1 MQAHLDKDELENTF
15 LLNGFVKLPNVL
27 SRESCEELMSAY
39 DQDIYRSIINMQR
52 YNFGRGEYKYYAYPL
67 PDLISKLRTYFY
79 DNLKPVAKEWA
90 TRLNIETIYPENHA
104 DYLDICHRH
113 DQHRP
118 TPLILKYGPDDFN
131 TLHQDLYG
139 DIHFPYQAAIM
150 LSDEN
155 DYTGGEFTLIE
166 QRPRMQSVAHVQ
178 NLKQGEAIIF
188 AVNEF
193 PKLGK
198 RGYYRAKLRHG
209 VSKVTTA
216 YIRNYIARCKIKYVI
231 SRT

>member
-1 MQAHLDKDELENTF
+1 MQAQLDKDELENTL

-39 DQDIYRSIINMQR
+39 DQDIYRSTINMQR

-79 DNLKPVAKEWA
+79 DNLIPVAKEWA
-90 TRLNIETIYPENHA
+90 TRLNIETSYPENHA

-139 DIHFPYQAAIM
+139 HIHFPYQAAIM

-209 VSKVTTA
+209 VSKVSSGKRHTLGIILHDA
-216 YIRNYIARCKIKYVI
+216 K
-231 SRT
+231 

>member
-1 MQAHLDKDELENTF
+1 MQAHLDKDELENTL

-27 SRESCEELMSAY
+27 SRASCEELMSAY

-79 DNLKPVAKEWA
+79 DKLKPVAKEWA

-118 TPLILKYGPDDFN
+118 TTLILKYGPDDFN

-198 RGYYRAKLRHG
+198 RGYYRAKLLHG
-209 VSKVTTA
+209 VSKVTSGKRHTLGIILHDA
-216 YIRNYIARCKIKYVI
+216 K
-231 SRT
+231 

>member
-1 MQAHLDKDELENTF
+1 MQAHLDKDELENTL

-27 SRESCEELMSAY
+27 SRASCEELMSAY

-79 DNLKPVAKEWA
+79 DKLKPVAKEWA

-118 TPLILKYGPDDFN
+118 TTLILKYGPDDFN

-209 VSKVTTA
+209 VSKVTSGKRHTLGIILHDA
-216 YIRNYIARCKIKYVI
+216 K
-231 SRT
+231 

>member
-1 MQAHLDKDELENTF
+1 MPRIKTENMNWDSITDT
-15 LLNGFVKLPNVL
+15 LLTTGFSKVGSILSDIACEKLVN
-27 SRESCEELMSAY
+27 EY
-39 DQDIYRSIINMQR
+39 DNDIYRSIINMQR

-67 PDLISKLRTYFY
+67 PPIITELRSYLYESLT
-79 DNLKPVAKEWA
+79 PVAREWSA
-90 TRLNIETIYPENHA
+90 RLKLQNNYPKSHEDYIKKCHA
-104 DYLDICHRH
+104 A
-113 DQHRP
+113 DQKRP

-150 LSDEN
+150 LSRPDQ
-155 DYTGGEFTLIE
+155 YTGGEFTLIE

-178 NLKQGEAIIF
+178 KLNQGEVIIF

-198 RGYYRAKLRHG
+198 KGYYRAKLRHG
-209 VSKVTTA
+209 VSKLHSG
-216 YIRNYIARCKIKYVI
+216 
-231 SRT
+231 SRHTLGIILHDAK

>member
-1 MQAHLDKDELENTF
+1 MQAQLDKDELENTL

-39 DQDIYRSIINMQR
+39 DQDIYRSTINMQR

-79 DNLKPVAKEWA
+79 DTLKPVAKEWA
-90 TRLNIETIYPENHA
+90 TRLNIETSYPENHA
-104 DYLDICHRH
+104 DYLDICHQH

-198 RGYYRAKLRHG
+198 RGYYRAILRHG
-209 VSKVTTA
+209 VSKVSSGKRHTLGIILHDA
-216 YIRNYIARCKIKYVI
+216 K
-231 SRT
+231 